1 MTDYPIF
8 TLQVIKNLLF
18 VAKVVYLLAPASEES
33 KEAEGKLSFEGEE
46 QETSEVEEEK
56 DISAQGEGGREDTEE
71 KGQPATLLW
80 LMKKLSLMAKR
91 EAAYSPKVPL
101 KVRRG
106 LDQLLLIWWALAQYS
121 VALAL
126 CFQGLAAE
134 SAEMR
139 VSWCQRGFSGKACA
153 SLLLLADASSPRV
166 WLWEGQRHHTEGDSP
181 AFECPGWGNSSLELL
196 ARRRGGC
203 GKPSGK
209 APWFSV
215 TQS

>member
-33 KEAEGKLSFEGEE
+33 KEAEGKLSCEGEE

-126 CFQGLAAE
+126 CFQGTGC
-134 SAEMR
+134 R
-139 VSWCQRGFSGKACA
+139 
-153 SLLLLADASSPRV
+153 
-166 WLWEGQRHHTEGDSP
+166 
-181 AFECPGWGNSSLELL
+181 EC
-196 ARRRGGC
+196 
-203 GKPSGK
+203 
-209 APWFSV
+209 
-215 TQS
+215 

>member
-1 MTDYPIF
+1 MTDYPLF

-33 KEAEGKLSFEGEE
+33 KEAEGKLSCEGEE

-56 DISAQGEGGREDTEE
+56 DISVQGEEGREDTEE

-106 LDQLLLIWWALAQYS
+106 LDQLLLSWWALAQ
-121 VALAL
+121 
-126 CFQGLAAE
+126 
-134 SAEMR
+134 
-139 VSWCQRGFSGKACA
+139 
-153 SLLLLADASSPRV
+153 
-166 WLWEGQRHHTEGDSP
+166 
-181 AFECPGWGNSSLELL
+181 
-196 ARRRGGC
+196 
-203 GKPSGK
+203 
-209 APWFSV
+209 
-215 TQS
+215 